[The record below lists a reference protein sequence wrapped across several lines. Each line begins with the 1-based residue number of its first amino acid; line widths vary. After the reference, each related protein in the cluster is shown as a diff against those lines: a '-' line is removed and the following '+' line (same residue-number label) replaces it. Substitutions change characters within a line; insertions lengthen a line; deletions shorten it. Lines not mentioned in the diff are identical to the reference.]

1 MKPRATIMA
10 LWAGLALTL
19 VAVVLAPE
27 AKQDAVLLAERPRV
41 AAVART
47 DAASGAVAGARVLA
61 IRPRG
66 GDEALASAGFAP
78 QQWTPPSPK
87 PKAAA
92 AMQAASPPPPPMA
105 PPLPFRVLGR
115 YVEQEQVAV
124 FLQHNDQNLVVRVGD
139 TIAGDYKVERLEG
152 ATLTL
157 RYLPLDQAQ
166 TLDVGAAP

>member
-1 MKPRATIMA
+1 MKLRTTIVA
-10 LWAGLALTL
+10 FWAVLALTL
-19 VAVVLAPE
+19 TAVVLAPE

-41 AAVART
+41 AAAART
-47 DAASGAVAGARVLA
+47 DAVPSAAGSARVLA

-87 PKAAA
+87 AAA
-92 AMQAASPPPPPMA
+92 ATQAPPPPPPPMA

-115 YVEQEQVAV
+115 YVEQEQVAI
-124 FLQHNDQNLVVRVGD
+124 FLQHNEQNLVVRVGD